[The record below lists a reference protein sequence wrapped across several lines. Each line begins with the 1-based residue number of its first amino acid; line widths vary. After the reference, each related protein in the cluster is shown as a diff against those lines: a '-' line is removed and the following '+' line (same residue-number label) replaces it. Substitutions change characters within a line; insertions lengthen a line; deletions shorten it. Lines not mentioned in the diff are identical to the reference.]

1 MEIYL
6 NDCSFHEQFYDRQGL
21 EKAFR
26 VFVGVLN
33 VFQGLKIEYTFYCE
47 PHLPYR
53 AVRDEVLTAS
63 INRLTEKSLIQL
75 LFDTLNRIESANWR
89 ENPVHSPN
97 DLFACDGVDV
107 GGTSVAEIAER
118 KLRNQHLLGTL
129 INFPNSRYSS
139 RIVLDVT
146 KNGSETLHVA
156 CAENKTQ
163 LAEWLK
169 EIIDLGSADYDYNST
184 RPPDDCQTVLRDI
197 TRFQRTGQFQQGRR
211 VHLEIQTRRYWYVDH
226 LHYGHA
232 SHLEVFDARGLHVG
246 ESSLE
251 GIVDGSKRD
260 REKKIDL

>member
-6 NDCSFHEQFYDRQGL
+6 NDCSFHEQFYDRQRL
-21 EKAFR
+21 EEAFR

-33 VFQGLKIEYTFYCE
+33 ILQGLKVDYTFYRE

-63 INRLTEKSLIQL
+63 MNRLREKSLTQL
-75 LFDTLNRIESANWR
+75 LFDILDRIEAANWR
-89 ENPVHSPN
+89 ENPVHSSN
-97 DLFACDGVDV
+97 DLFSCDDLDV
-107 GGTSVAEIAER
+107 RETSMAEIAER
-118 KLRNQHLLGTL
+118 KLRNQELLGTL
-129 INFPNSRYSS
+129 INFPNSRYSP
-139 RIVLDVT
+139 RLVLDVI
-146 KNGSETLHVA
+146 KNGSVTSRVA
-156 CAENKTQ
+156 CAENKSQ
-163 LAEWLK
+163 LADWLK
-169 EIIDLGSADYDYNST
+169 TVLDLGSADYDYNST

-197 TRFQRTGQFQQGRR
+197 TRFQKTGQFQQGRR

-246 ESSLE
+246 ESNLV
-251 GIVDGSKRD
+251 GIVDATKLD